1 MKSDKSS
8 TTKKE
13 NRPHKAPPTRSRFP
27 VGIASVILI
36 TALIMAVF
44 TGGIAYGVRGLI
56 GGEPDEGVMVDGIRE
71 FNITVSQWSITSAVI
86 KVNPGEKVRLI
97 VTSTD
102 IKHGFAINELG
113 VNLSLEPEVALTHET
128 AVPIDIAPGVY
139 TMYCSVFCGIG
150 HPYMKGNII
159 IGDPSTFSGT
169 NITQLLPYLGTAIM
183 AGIVA
188 TSIILVRRKGR

>member
-1 MKSDKSS
+1 M
-8 TTKKE
+8 TEKE
-13 NRPHKAPPTRSRFP
+13 NSPRKAPPTHSRFP
-27 VGIASVILI
+27 LGIASIILI
-36 TALIMAVF
+36 TALIMAIF
-44 TGGIAYGVRGLI
+44 TGGIAYGTQGLI
-56 GGEPDEGVMVDGIRE
+56 GGEPDEGVMVDGVRE

-113 VNLSLEPEVALTHET
+113 INMSLEPEVALTHET

-159 IGDPSTFSGT
+159 IGDPSTFSGI
-169 NITQLLPYLGTAIM
+169 NITKLLPYLGTAIM

>member
-1 MKSDKSS
+1 M
-8 TTKKE
+8 TEKE
-13 NRPHKAPPTRSRFP
+13 NSSRKAPPTHSRFP
-27 VGIASVILI
+27 LGIASIILI
-36 TALIMAVF
+36 TALIMAIF
-44 TGGIAYGVRGLI
+44 TGGIAYGTQGLI
-56 GGEPDEGVMVDGIRE
+56 GGEPDEGVMVDGVRE
-71 FNITVSQWSITSAVI
+71 FNITASQWSITSAVI

-113 VNLSLEPEVALTHET
+113 INLSLEPEVALTHEA

-159 IGDPSTFSGT
+159 IGDPATFGGI
-169 NITQLLPYLGTAIM
+169 NITQVLPYLGTAVM
-183 AGIVA
+183 AGIVV
-188 TSIILVRRKGR
+188 TSIILARRKDE

>member
-1 MKSDKSS
+1 
-8 TTKKE
+8 
-13 NRPHKAPPTRSRFP
+13 
-27 VGIASVILI
+27 
-36 TALIMAVF
+36 MAIF
-44 TGGIAYGVRGLI
+44 TGGIAYGTQGLI
-56 GGEPDEGVMVDGIRE
+56 GGEPDEGVMVDGVRE